1 MYKVLFVC
9 IHNSARSQMAEAFAN
24 HYGNGE
30 LTAESAGIDSGKI
43 NPLVVRSMQ
52 EIGIDMSAH
61 YAKTVASVQEA
72 GKTYD
77 MVITVCDEANAARC
91 PVFPGKVKRAAWFF
105 DDPSALGGTEE
116 EKLARIAVIREQIRT
131 KVQEFVAEAKANNY
145 WK

>member
-24 HYGNGE
+24 HYGSGE
-30 LTAESAGIDSGKI
+30 LIAESAGIDSGKI

-61 YAKTVASVQEA
+61 YAKTVASILEA

-77 MVITVCDEANAARC
+77 AVITVCDEANAARC
-91 PVFPGKVKRAAWFF
+91 PVFPGKVKRIAWFF
-105 DDPSALGGTEE
+105 DDPSALGGTED
-116 EKLARIAVIREQIRT
+116 EKLARIAVIREQISA
-131 KVQEFVAEAKANNY
+131 KVQEFVADAKANNY
-145 WK
+145 RK

>member
-30 LTAESAGIDSGKI
+30 LIAESAGIDSGKI

-52 EIGIDMSAH
+52 DMGIDMTAH
-61 YAKTVASVQEA
+61 YAKTVASVLEA

-77 MVITVCDEANAARC
+77 TVITVCDEANAARC
-91 PVFPGKVKRAAWFF
+91 PVFPGNVKKMAWFF

-131 KVQEFVAEAKANNY
+131 RVQGYVAEAKANNY